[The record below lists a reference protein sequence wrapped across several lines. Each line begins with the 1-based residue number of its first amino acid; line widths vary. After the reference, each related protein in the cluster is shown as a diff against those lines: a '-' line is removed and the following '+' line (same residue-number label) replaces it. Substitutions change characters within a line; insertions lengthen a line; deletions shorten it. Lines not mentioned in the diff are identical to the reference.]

1 MTHTRTSFLA
11 QSINMVLFA
20 SALGA
25 STHLVA
31 AEEEQ
36 ERKGIEVINITAQKR
51 VENLQEVPM
60 SMTAFSA
67 EAIEKNQLTD
77 IGDIAAVTPNF
88 SFSTTGSGR
97 PEFTIRGIGTSGVV
111 RAGLDNA
118 VNTFVDDVYI
128 SRSSSSIFEL
138 FDLESISVLRGPQGT
153 LFGKNVVGG
162 AISINTKKPT
172 EDLEM
177 KIKGGVGSEGL
188 RTVQAYINGGLT
200 DELAGKL
207 TVSTNQRDGL
217 GYDTAS
223 GQELADRDS
232 KSVRGQLYFDNG
244 DFTTLFTADYS
255 RDKNNGQIISER
267 GLGSLAATDNDRFTS
282 SHGIPQS
289 VDSKIYGFSLK
300 AETEI
305 DSGLITSVS
314 AIRKNSLATVESFT
328 AEQLNVDNGNRTG
341 TQKIPGLADIFDN
354 SESSTQI
361 TQEFRFT
368 SNTDTDLAWVSGV
381 FFIKE
386 EINRIEC
393 EEVYV
398 NGTQPVFIGGGAAG
412 KSRPC
417 WDNTNDTT
425 GLAFFWDGSYDLTD
439 SVKIRVGARYTQEEK
454 ENYIE
459 ATYNETLLDQYVPGA
474 ENLPDAQLTFPLSE
488 AYTAKANKSFSGFTP
503 RFVIEWTPSD
513 DLLTYFNVSKGF
525 KSGGFDG
532 KVNSNNLTA
541 EGIGK
546 AERPFDEETAINYEL
561 GLKSQW
567 FDDRLRVNTALFQS
581 NFDDMQRLII
591 VPAGGLAVVNAASA
605 TSKGLELDGVA
616 LLTDDWELNF
626 GYGFLRAT
634 FDEFVINANDDRSG
648 QVLPNAPK
656 HKFNL
661 GSTYTHTLENDGT
674 VTFYASY
681 GFTASQHFNR
691 APIANLETQGAYNVY
706 NANISYT
713 TPDEN
718 WKFTLWGKNI
728 TDTEYSNK
736 LGQFIESTKE
746 NPADPATYGISVT
759 YNYF

>member
-1 MTHTRTSFLA
+1 MIHTKTSLLA
-11 QSINMVLFA
+11 QSVKAVLLT
-20 SALGA
+20 SIVGV
-25 STHLVA
+25 SIQSIA
-31 AEEEQ
+31 AEENPEV
-36 ERKGIEVINITAQKR
+36 KGIEVINITAQKR

-60 SMTAFSA
+60 SMTVLSA
-67 EAIEKNQLTD
+67 ASIEKNQLSD
-77 IGDIAAVTPNF
+77 ISDIASVTPNF

-118 VNTFVDDVYI
+118 VITFVDDVYI
-128 SRSSSSIFEL
+128 SRSSASTFEL
-138 FDLESISVLRGPQGT
+138 FDLDSISVLRGPQGT

-162 AISINTKKPT
+162 AVSINTKKPT

-177 KIKGGVGSEGL
+177 KVKAGVGSEGL
-188 RTVQAYINGGLT
+188 RTIQAYINGGLT

-207 TVSTNQRDGL
+207 TVSSNQRDGL
-217 GYDTAS
+217 GYDTVS

-232 KSVRGQLYFDNG
+232 KSVRGQLLFDNG
-244 DFTTLFTADYS
+244 DFTTLFTADYA

-267 GLGSLAATDNDRFTS
+267 GFGSVAPTDSDRFTS

-305 DSGLITSVS
+305 SSGLLTSIS

-328 AEQLNVDNGNRTG
+328 TEQFGIDNGNRTA
-341 TQKIPGLADIFDN
+341 TQKIPSLADIFDN
-354 SESSTQI
+354 SEDSTQI

-368 SNTDTDLAWVSGV
+368 SNTDSDLAWVTGV

-393 EEVYV
+393 EEVYTDGSQPGFI
-398 NGTQPVFIGGGAAG
+398 NGGEAG
-412 KSRPC
+412 KGRPC

-439 SVKIRVGARYTQEEK
+439 SVKLRFGARYTQEEK
-454 ENYIE
+454 ENAID
-459 ATYNETLLDQYVPGA
+459 ATNNETQFEQYIVGGTELPNIAPSWPLGA
-474 ENLPDAQLTFPLSE
+474 P
-488 AYTAKANKSFSGFTP
+488 YTANANKTFSGFTP
-503 RFVIEWTPSD
+503 RFVVEWTPAE

-532 KVNSNNLTA
+532 KVDNNGLTD

-546 AERPFDEETAINYEL
+546 AERPFNEETAINYEL
-561 GLKSQW
+561 GVKSEW
-567 FDDRLRVNTALFQS
+567 LDNRLRLNVAAFNSDFT
-581 NFDDMQRLII
+581 DMQRLILI
-591 VPAGGLAVVNAASA
+591 PEGGLAVVNAASA
-605 TSKGLELDGVA
+605 TSKGFELDGVA
-616 LLTDDWELNF
+616 LLNDDWELNF
-626 GYGFLRAT
+626 GYGFLRST
-634 FDEFVINANDDRSG
+634 FDKFVINANDDRSG

-661 GSTYTHTLENDGT
+661 GSTYTHTLENNGT
-674 VTFYASY
+674 VTFYTSY
-681 GFTASQHFNR
+681 SFTASQHFNR
-691 APIANLETQGAYNVY
+691 ATPASFETQGAYNVY

-713 TPDEN
+713 TPDED

-728 TDTEYSNK
+728 SDTEYNNK
-736 LGQFIESTKE
+736 LGLFIENTKE
-746 NPADPATYGISVT
+746 SPADPATYGVSVT